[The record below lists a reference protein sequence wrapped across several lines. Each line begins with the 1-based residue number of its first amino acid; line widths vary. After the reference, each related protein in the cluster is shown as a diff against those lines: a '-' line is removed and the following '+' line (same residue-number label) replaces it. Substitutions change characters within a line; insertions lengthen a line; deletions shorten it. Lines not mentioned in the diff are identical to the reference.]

1 MYQLT
6 LLNLIEKEY
15 FLPDSETEREDE
27 NFLMKY
33 PTDSSKDALSEQQ
46 LLALRGQFKN
56 ELEHLKSEIISVSS
70 KLIALKQETVED
82 FDIYIQDLKKA
93 ELRKDIHILEVKL
106 KETQKVN
113 YLFYDLVLIFRNL
126 TNMIQL

>member
-93 ELRKDIHILEVKL
+93 ELRKDIYILEVKL

>member
-70 KLIALKQETVED
+70 KLIA
-82 FDIYIQDLKKA
+82 
-93 ELRKDIHILEVKL
+93 
-106 KETQKVN
+106 
-113 YLFYDLVLIFRNL
+113 
-126 TNMIQL
+126 